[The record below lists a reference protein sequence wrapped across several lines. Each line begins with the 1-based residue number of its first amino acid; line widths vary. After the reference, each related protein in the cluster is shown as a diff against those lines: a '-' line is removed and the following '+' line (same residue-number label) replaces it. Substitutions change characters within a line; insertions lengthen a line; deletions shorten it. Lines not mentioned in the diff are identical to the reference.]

1 MGNSLAPQPYSGFFN
16 FHYLPDAD
24 KIHLEIT
31 NLGEE
36 FLYINSLSSGI
47 GNNDIGLDRGQL
59 GNERIVKFQRAG
71 NKVLLVQPNY
81 RYRSTST
88 NPLEQ
93 QSIEQAFAKSVLYGF
108 PIVEEKDGRITVDL
122 TPMLMEDAH
131 GVSQR
136 CTGSTGELSCG
147 QKPFCHFPSTYKGVS
162 KNVEFDVLLT
172 FTGQPKVVSFAL

>member
-1 MGNSLAPQPYSGFFN
+1 MNITRSIIGRIALLLLSISPLWATASAPQPYSGFFN
-16 FHYLPDAD
+16 FYYLPDAD

-81 RYRSTST
+81 R
-88 NPLEQ
+88 
-93 QSIEQAFAKSVLYGF
+93 
-108 PIVEEKDGRITVDL
+108 
-122 TPMLMEDAH
+122 
-131 GVSQR
+131 
-136 CTGSTGELSCG
+136 
-147 QKPFCHFPSTYKGVS
+147 
-162 KNVEFDVLLT
+162 
-172 FTGQPKVVSFAL
+172 